1 MSIRVV
7 VRYLGLILAIFGA
20 FLLFPLFWSA
30 VVARDGAYLSFVIPI
45 VIALPGGLLLFR
57 YSPVERRSLSRRE
70 GLALVTCTW
79 LVGSMLGALPYMI
92 SGVLPAFADA
102 FFETMSGFTTTGAT
116 VLVTVGKQPESILL
130 WRNYSQWIGGMGII
144 TFFVALFP
152 VLGIGAARLFEAEMP
167 GPQTERLRTRMVDT
181 ARALWI
187 LYLVLTTVLY
197 VVLRV
202 GANVPVFDS
211 LMVTLA
217 TMPSGGFLHLHESM
231 SAYVDTPFVT
241 SVVTL
246 FMLMTGMNYA
256 LYFALL
262 KRRRLGVLWESRE
275 VRAYLSIFVLA
286 AVVVI
291 LDLVTRARLP
301 FIEALQLGTFQVAS
315 ILTTTGFTI
324 ADYDLWP
331 YASKAVLLGL
341 MLVGGC
347 AGSTAGGFK
356 VIRLLVLAKFSFRNV
371 VSSYSPRSVVPLR
384 VGNDT
389 VPESMSSA
397 VAGMGALLALL
408 LLGGFLFMSALG
420 LDTVAAFVSVLAAV
434 GNIGPGLG
442 GVGPAQNYAF
452 IPAAGKI
459 VLSLLML
466 VGRLEFVTVLA
477 LVSRSFWK
485 WR

>member
-1 MSIRVV
+1 
-7 VRYLGLILAIFGA
+7 
-20 FLLFPLFWSA
+20 
-30 VVARDGAYLSFVIPI
+30 
-45 VIALPGGLLLFR
+45 
-57 YSPVERRSLSRRE
+57 
-70 GLALVTCTW
+70 
-79 LVGSMLGALPYMI
+79 
-92 SGVLPAFADA
+92 
-102 FFETMSGFTTTGAT
+102 
-116 VLVTVGKQPESILL
+116 
-130 WRNYSQWIGGMGII
+130 
-144 TFFVALFP
+144 
-152 VLGIGAARLFEAEMP
+152 
-167 GPQTERLRTRMVDT
+167 MVDT

-389 VPESMSSA
+389 VPESMISA

-420 LDTVAAFVSVLAAV
+420 LDTVTAFVSVLAAV